1 MVRVQGLGPSR
12 MLPDFLCLGTNL
24 RDPTS
29 SLGNG
34 HDLGEV
40 SG

>member
-1 MVRVQGLGPSR
+1 MVRAQALGPLR

-24 RDPTS
+24 RDPDS

-34 HDLGEV
+34 HDLAEI
-40 SG
+40 SE